1 MKVVSCYRASKLAQ
15 VSKQLIIK
23 RKNINADNKEKYP
36 YFCYDPVTGKF
47 GIDIES
53 ALWIEYMQKRRNT
66 AGYSVEKERLLTNET
81 DDKRVKVDQG
91 NSVDNTALFIKLINV
106 VEESIKEVLKPSQ
119 KKMDMVKKRIV
130 EKYRGISE

>member
-1 MKVVSCYRASKLAQ
+1 MKVVSCYRAAQIAQ

-53 ALWIEYMQKRRNT
+53 KLWLEYMQKRRNT
-66 AGYSVEKERLLTNET
+66 DGYSVEKERLLTTQTGSNQGG
-81 DDKRVKVDQG
+81 VDHG
-91 NSVDNTALFIKLINV
+91 NTVDNTALFIKLINV
-106 VEESIKEVLKPSQ
+106 VEESIKEILKPSQ

-130 EKYRGISE
+130 EKYRGLNV